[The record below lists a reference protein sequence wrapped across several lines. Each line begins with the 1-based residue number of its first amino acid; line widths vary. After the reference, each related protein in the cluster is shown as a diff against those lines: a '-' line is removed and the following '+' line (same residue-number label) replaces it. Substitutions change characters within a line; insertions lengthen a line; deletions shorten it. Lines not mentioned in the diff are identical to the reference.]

1 MLADQL
7 TDLVAK
13 ATILRIAEEYGLPRA
28 LRSVCKTKMKSRLLS
43 CRQRLGRSRD
53 GKMTQF
59 YISNDSEAD
68 VQRCNES
75 RDTRLP
81 ITITG
86 LTRDGF
92 VKEFR
97 GVVQSVEHYPK
108 RDAGTRF
115 RVTISD
121 S

>member
-1 MLADQL
+1 M
-7 TDLVAK
+7 
-13 ATILRIAEEYGLPRA
+13 
-28 LRSVCKTKMKSRLLS
+28 S
-43 CRQRLGRSRD
+43 
-53 GKMTQF
+53 QF

-121 S
+121 SQATGRSSDDSWQHAWPRRRSIS

>member
-1 MLADQL
+1 M
-7 TDLVAK
+7 
-13 ATILRIAEEYGLPRA
+13 
-28 LRSVCKTKMKSRLLS
+28 S
-43 CRQRLGRSRD
+43 
-53 GKMTQF
+53 QF

-75 RDTRLP
+75 GDTRLP

-86 LTRDGF
+86 LTRNGF

-97 GVVQSVEHYPK
+97 GVSRTLSEARRRH
-108 RDAGTRF
+108 RF

>member
-1 MLADQL
+1 M
-7 TDLVAK
+7 
-13 ATILRIAEEYGLPRA
+13 
-28 LRSVCKTKMKSRLLS
+28 S
-43 CRQRLGRSRD
+43 
-53 GKMTQF
+53 QF
-59 YISNDSEAD
+59 YISNDSRAD

-86 LTRDGF
+86 RTRDGF

-108 RDAGTRF
+108 RDAGSRF

>member
-1 MLADQL
+1 M
-7 TDLVAK
+7 
-13 ATILRIAEEYGLPRA
+13 
-28 LRSVCKTKMKSRLLS
+28 S
-43 CRQRLGRSRD
+43 
-53 GKMTQF
+53 QF

-97 GVVQSVEHYPK
+97 GVVQSVGTLSGARRRHPLP
-108 RDAGTRF
+108 RDHQRFVMNPRRPAGPPMTLGNMRGLGEGAF
-115 RVTISD
+115 RDEDDRD
-121 S
+121 STCRV

>member
-1 MLADQL
+1 M
-7 TDLVAK
+7 
-13 ATILRIAEEYGLPRA
+13 
-28 LRSVCKTKMKSRLLS
+28 S
-43 CRQRLGRSRD
+43 
-53 GKMTQF
+53 QF
-59 YISNDSEAD
+59 YISNDGEAD
-68 VQRCNES
+68 VCNES